1 MFDVLFY
8 PPSYQNNYKTDWY
21 WKISMQPLMLVVPD
35 VQDVY
40 TPLETDVVVPL
51 SEVKFGDSVPFMKFV
66 LLLMSSLGGG
76 LVLLWK
82 C

>member
-1 MFDVLFY
+1 MLFSVL
-8 PPSYQNNYKTDWY
+8 
-21 WKISMQPLMLVVPD
+21 QPLMLIVPD

-51 SEVKFGDSVPFMKFV
+51 SEVRFYNVQYLDRYLRSLFD
-66 LLLMSSLGGG
+66 LLNITLALF
-76 LVLLWK
+76 

>member
-1 MFDVLFY
+1 
-8 PPSYQNNYKTDWY
+8 
-21 WKISMQPLMLVVPD
+21 MQPLMLVVPD